1 MTEKSTL
8 NHLVRFIYKETKLTE
23 NLAIEEDLDQD
34 WNLREAY
41 FELFDAFKAL
51 PKAVFKPSN
60 ASINKIMKYSR
71 NTALETQC

>member
-23 NLAIEEDLDQD
+23 NLAIEEDLDQNWD
-34 WNLREAY
+34 LREAY
-41 FELFDAFKAL
+41 FELFDAFKEL
-51 PKAVFKPSN
+51 PKAVFKPSK
-60 ASINKIMKYSR
+60 ASVKKIMKYSH

>member
-23 NLAIEEDLDQD
+23 NLAIEEDLDQNWD
-34 WNLREAY
+34 LREAY
-41 FELFDAFKAL
+41 FELFDAFKEL
-51 PKAVFKPSN
+51 PKAVFKPSHG
-60 ASINKIMKYSR
+60 SINKIMKYSH